1 MAEAVHSLSEQF
13 QPIPVRLDSTLRS
26 RIAFAIRRFADLRKA
41 QRALSGGGAVP
52 EHLTSAFAAIEEA
65 AP

>member
-26 RIAFAIRRFADLRKA
+26 RIAFAIRRFADLQLGTIWTFLA
-41 QRALSGGGAVP
+41 P
-52 EHLTSAFAAIEEA
+52 AFEA
-65 AP
+65 KR